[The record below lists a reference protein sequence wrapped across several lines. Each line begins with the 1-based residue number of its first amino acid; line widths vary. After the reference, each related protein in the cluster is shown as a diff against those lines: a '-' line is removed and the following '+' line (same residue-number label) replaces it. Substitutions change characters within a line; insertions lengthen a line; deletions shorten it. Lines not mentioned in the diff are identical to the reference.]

1 MDADTRMRDG
11 ITFAILMGQYAVI
24 VALFWGLSLEYQ
36 SNQFMRDW
44 IAQNV
49 WPVGYLLNGYFAA
62 LLLGILAGWMVVY
75 VRRMMRKAS
84 PARTR
89 A

>member
-1 MDADTRMRDG
+1 
-11 ITFAILMGQYAVI
+11 MGQYAVI
-24 VALFWGLSLEYQ
+24 VALFWGFSLEYQ

-49 WPVGYLLNGYFAA
+49 WPIGYLLNGYFAA
-62 LLLGILAGWMVVY
+62 LLLGILAGWIVVY
-75 VRRMMRKAS
+75 ARRMMKKAS